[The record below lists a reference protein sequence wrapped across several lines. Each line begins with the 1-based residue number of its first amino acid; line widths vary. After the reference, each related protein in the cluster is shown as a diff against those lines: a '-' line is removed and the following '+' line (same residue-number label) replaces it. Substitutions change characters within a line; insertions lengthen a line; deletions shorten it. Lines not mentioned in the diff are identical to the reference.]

1 MPNTPLQTFR
11 AVEPANYGFG
21 AAATLAS
28 RPFVLNH
35 CTYTFTGAGSAVTTQ
50 AVTFNA
56 ATADANRFIPW
67 LARNFDNPATTGS
80 YYPVRVPQAYD
91 RIYVFP
97 MYRTSTD
104 DTQVNANAVTLTQSS
119 YDAPRVFPMGLFPET
134 RDYTTSNPNNP
145 LNAVIPEDVI
155 RKGYPTHVS
164 NADYNTR
171 THGIWSPLP
180 PYASNFSTSNGELAV
195 GGTNNPVSFGRTGVG
210 TGTAYALPDD
220 LTISKAG
227 SSQLLLNNAFFVG
240 GNAAY
245 IGMGHEYQ
253 TMGCEEIVLSIGAIP
268 SNLQLAAPGT
278 NGKVY
283 VVHWFMMGVLL
294 G

>member
-171 THGIWSPLP
+171 THGIWSPP
-180 PYASNFSTSNGELAV
+180 ATSPRPTASWRSEAPTIRCRSVEPAWEPEPRTRCRTTSRSRRQDR
-195 GGTNNPVSFGRTGVG
+195 VS
-210 TGTAYALPDD
+210 
-220 LTISKAG
+220 
-227 SSQLLLNNAFFVG
+227 SS
-240 GNAAY
+240 
-245 IGMGHEYQ
+245 
-253 TMGCEEIVLSIGAIP
+253 
-268 SNLQLAAPGT
+268 
-278 NGKVY
+278 
-283 VVHWFMMGVLL
+283 
-294 G
+294 